1 MAKEWKLNGVNQITQ
16 GETIFE
22 EGQDVRYIG
31 LVVKGRVQI
40 RGNGVRFS
48 AASGSFIG
56 ISDVLNG
63 KYRNTFIAETN
74 TAIYMFPS
82 KGSLED
88 IVSIIQINGDYA
100 PLIVN
105 YLERFVRSM
114 AEIYECLQGEADSLY
129 QFLKEIYNTY
139 KTLGTA
145 AGADVST
152 IKVLEGMEEF
162 QTALPAVDARKI
174 AYYLACLEI
183 GNDIQKGYY
192 SHPVIAIYHVQ
203 DQVGLIDQM
212 LAHIQEFST
221 YIFDLTAGLV
231 RDKNSLF
238 SATAKL
244 ATTVRNIGE
253 DNSNLMSIMDDLVDK
268 INEIEILMVEKAG
281 RADFSIDRENMEE
294 IYFSLL
300 SSGKSSAG
308 DSVSFEGDTM
318 FLAEEMADVCLLDNS
333 LEQIVSY
340 CEFDDEKSERL
351 NELLVQYAGEK
362 DKNATGDSM
371 RTLRR
376 EISKLYYELYK
387 AVFKKYISNTL
398 DFPLVIQLFMDYGLL
413 DERLLTEEHKEEL
426 LGLGE
431 MKPGGK
437 PCAVYN
443 MRQWFTMIAKGEK
456 EPSKSEFDMDY
467 DETLRDMRK
476 SARITEQEQKQM
488 QKDLGKKLEYEM
500 DNVFRYNHRLMSS
513 QPTTFVPFL
522 CSEMI
527 GASLTKNFCSAD
539 KINAAIRKVVAID
552 YSLFYRESLYVNE
565 AKGIKKEFI
574 MEEVYPDVLVFPM
587 YGDKG
592 VMWQEISGRKRNSP
606 GRFLL
611 PAFCEG
617 ELRDTLIK
625 LSGRFRWELCRT
637 MQGSAWNNIQYKSLT
652 SEYSDYVQFYRKNR
666 DLSDDKKER
675 LKMQIQKARNN
686 TREVFVIDYEG
697 WVKKESQGGIILNK
711 PVRELLAT
719 YCPFAKNI
727 REEIQ
732 AQPMFR
738 DAMQRY
744 LREKGKKVKELSLR
758 YRVLEKEGVELPREL
773 EITRRFY
780 GEL

>member
-1 MAKEWKLNGVNQITQ
+1 MAKEWKMNVVNQIAQ

-22 EGQDVRYIG
+22 IGQDITYIG
-31 LVVKGRVQI
+31 LVVKGKVQI
-40 RGNGVRFS
+40 RGNGIRFT

-63 KYRNTFIAETN
+63 KYRNVYVAETN
-74 TAIYMFPS
+74 AAIYMLPA

-114 AEIYECLQGEADSLY
+114 AEVYECLQGEADNLY
-129 QFLKEIYNTY
+129 HFLKENYDTY
-139 KTLGTA
+139 KTLGTE
-145 AGADVST
+145 AGADVT
-152 IKVLEGMEEF
+152 KIKVLEEMKEF
-162 QTALPAVDARKI
+162 QTALPPVDARKI
-174 AYYLACLEI
+174 AYYLACLEV
-183 GNDIQKGYY
+183 GTDIQKGYY

-203 DQVGLIDQM
+203 DQIGLIGQM
-212 LAHIQEFST
+212 LGCIQEFSA

-231 RDKNSLF
+231 RDKNSLYA
-238 SATAKL
+238 ATAKL

-253 DNSNLMSIMDDLVDK
+253 DNSKLMSIMDDLVDK
-268 INEIEILMVEKAG
+268 INETEILMVEKAG
-281 RADFSIDRENMEE
+281 REDFSIDRENMEE
-294 IYFSLL
+294 IYFTLL
-300 SSGKSSAG
+300 SSGKSTGG
-308 DSVSFEGDTM
+308 DSVSFEGDSM
-318 FLAEEMADVCLLDNS
+318 FLSEEMTDICLLDNS

-340 CEFDDEKSERL
+340 CEFDGEKSERL

-362 DKNATGDSM
+362 DKNATGDAM
-371 RTLRR
+371 RSLRR
-376 EISKLYYELYK
+376 EISLLYYELYK

-413 DERLLTEEHKEEL
+413 DERMLTEEHKEEL

-443 MRQWFTMIAKGEK
+443 MRQWFTMIARGEK

-527 GASLTKNFCSAD
+527 GTSLAKSYCSAD

-552 YSLFYRESLYVNE
+552 YSLFYRESLYMNE
-565 AKGIKKEFI
+565 EKGIKKEFI
-574 MEEVYPDVLVFPM
+574 MEEVYPDVLIFPM

-675 LKMQIQKARNN
+675 LKLQIQKARNN
-686 TREVFVIDYEG
+686 TREVFVIDYES

-744 LREKGKKVKELSLR
+744 VREKGKKVKELSLR
-758 YRVLEKEGVELPREL
+758 YRVLEKEGVELPPEL